1 MPDAIPK
8 PQPVAMVAPPPQP
21 KPVPSVTRVVL
32 ANFSGAPELVAI
44 HKRTYSWEP
53 GRRPVPSEEQPP
65 LDEVG
70 IAHEPLIKDLPP
82 SWRSLP
88 ETIGF
93 KQWTDV
99 VVQGHARPRQPTTEM
114 RVALALGERRHE
126 ALVIGKRTCDTV
138 GGRIAFTPPE
148 PFSELPLRY
157 ELAYGGRD
165 AAYEAALLDE
175 LRRTLPADKL
185 RRAAPS
191 AEGMFGQIH
200 PLMYPRNRFG
210 QGYVLHREAWAG
222 RELPQIERP
231 DDRLTPERLIT
242 PHPLQWQGMPLPIG
256 FDYLDPMT
264 FPRMGMFGCPPP
276 GYQPGQRTREVELG
290 LAPEDMCRG
299 NIAVA
304 TPEQLPGLIHPRCC
318 AVASLGLTFPILRG
332 DETITLHGMDHAQP
346 ALALQLPGERPR
358 FAIAGLEAKP
368 VTPPAELSL
377 VLIDVDA
384 RRLTLV
390 WAGRHR
396 GKRLPAPQQLAAF
409 TANVSVTW
417 SAG

>member
-8 PQPVAMVAPPPQP
+8 PQPLVTPAPPPP
-21 KPVPSVTRVVL
+21 AKPAPSATGVVL
-32 ANFSGAPELVAI
+32 ANFSGATELVAI

-53 GRRPVPSEEQPP
+53 GRRPLPSAEQPP
-65 LDEVG
+65 LDLVG
-70 IAHEPLIKDLPP
+70 IAHEPLAEGRPP

-99 VVQGHARPRQPTTEM
+99 VVQGRARPPRPVAEM
-114 RVALALGERRHE
+114 LVAVELGERRHE
-126 ALVIGKRTCDTV
+126 ALVLGRRTCDTV
-138 GGRIAFTPPE
+138 GGRPAFTPPE
-148 PFSELPLRY
+148 PFAELPLRY

-165 AAYEAALLDE
+165 TAYETALLAE
-175 LRRTLPADKL
+175 LKRTLPSETL
-185 RRAAPS
+185 RRATPS
-191 AEGMFGQIH
+191 AEGMFGQIN

-210 QGYVLHREAWAG
+210 QGYILHREAWAG

-231 DDRLTPERLIT
+231 DDRLTPERLIV
-242 PHPLQWQGMPLPIG
+242 PHPQRWQAMPLPIG

-264 FPRMGMFGCPPP
+264 FPRVAMFGCPPL
-276 GYQPGQRTREVELG
+276 GYQPGERTREVELG
-290 LAPEDMCRG
+290 LAPEDLCRG

-304 TPEQLPGLIHPRCC
+304 KPEQLPGLIHPRCC

-332 DETITLHGMDHAQP
+332 DETIVLHGMDHAQP
-346 ALALQLPGERPR
+346 ALALQLPAERPR

-368 VTPPAELSL
+368 VTPPAELHL

-396 GKRLPAPQQLAAF
+396 GAKLPPAQQLPAFA
-409 TANVSVTW
+409 ANVSVTW
-417 SAG
+417 SAR